1 MPADMVLIISHN
13 RICEPMRQFEKI
25 VNKKYESG
33 SGSGSGSGSEYKD
46 VSTISEKLKPNSCL
60 EIFRSW

>member
-33 SGSGSGSGSEYKD
+33 SGSESGSEYKD

-60 EIFRSW
+60 EIFRLW

>member
-13 RICEPMRQFEKI
+13 RICESMRRFEKI
-25 VNKKYESG
+25 VNKKYEYDYKSEY
-33 SGSGSGSGSEYKD
+33 EYKD
-46 VSTISEKLKPNSCL
+46 ISTISEKLKPNSCL

>member
-33 SGSGSGSGSEYKD
+33 SGSGSEYKD

-60 EIFRSW
+60 EIFRLW

>member
-1 MPADMVLIISHN
+1 MVLIISHN

-25 VNKKYESG
+25 VNKKSG
-33 SGSGSGSGSEYKD
+33 SGSESGSEYKD

-60 EIFRSW
+60 EIFRLW

>member
-25 VNKKYESG
+25 VNTKSESEY
-33 SGSGSGSGSEYKD
+33 EYKD
-46 VSTISEKLKPNSCL
+46 VTTISEKLKPNSCS
-60 EIFRSW
+60 EIFRLW

>member
-13 RICEPMRQFEKI
+13 RICESIRRFEKI
-25 VNKKYESG
+25 VNKKYEYDYKSE
-33 SGSGSGSGSEYKD
+33 SEYEYKD
-46 VSTISEKLKPNSCL
+46 ISTISEKLKPNSCL